1 MQRGHTL
8 EFQCQKCQ
16 KEVPFSIFELEQKQD
31 IICPACSKKYVI
43 QDETLIRQLKKF
55 ESLCLQIKESE
66 EILGNAGIGVDVGD
80 KNVKIPFKLL
90 LTRLSSYLSLK
101 LGDDP
106 LTIAFRLEPLK
117 DTPIKSLP
125 RIKL

>member
-1 MQRGHTL
+1 MQRGQTL

-16 KEVPFSIFELEQKQD
+16 KAVPFSIFELERRQD
-31 IICPACSKKYVI
+31 ISCPTCSKKYLI
-43 QDETLIRQLKKF
+43 QDEILIRQLKKF
-55 ESLCLQIKESE
+55 ESLCIQIRESE

-90 LTRLSSYLSLK
+90 LTRLSSYLNLT
-101 LGDDP
+101 LGDQP

-117 DTPIKSLP
+117 DSPIKSLP